1 MQGLV
6 DWVATSWEQIKKA
19 QSSKVAGLL
28 YAIPEHPKR
37 PIDHLSRCG
46 PWRVIPGSEALRGAR
61 RDVPGRMTFHDVG
74 LHQYTGREI
83 EGLENYDRSP

>member
-37 PIDHLSRCG
+37 PPDAGHG
-46 PWRVIPGSEALRGAR
+46 ALFQ
-61 RDVPGRMTFHDVG
+61 VPKLFVAHTEMFLDA
-74 LHQYTGREI
+74 
-83 EGLENYDRSP
+83 